1 MRLRHGALA
10 AVSTAVLLAGVL
22 IGQGSA
28 AGETAFAAGT
38 GRAAA
43 KLVKVGPSRGALTLA
58 PQVGLALSDFIGTRG
73 RGDVRFADLA
83 ALETSLPPEAVSQL
97 PVVKVESSDE
107 NSEAGETLT
116 VGTPPEVPLKVGA
129 AELHADAGPAPYGAS
144 SFTAG
149 SIGIGIGT
157 IGGARASARSGVVD
171 GNARESLATV
181 EVPRLELAEGAVVLE
196 AIRWEARHRT
206 GEGAIETATFS
217 IGGATVAGQPVG
229 GASGGDVPLAD
240 LSAALKPVLDP
251 LGIEVVF
258 PVARI
263 EGGIAELSP
272 MRLRMTASDAAPA
285 LVPVTDAIQ
294 PARDALVGPVREGS
308 GEQADAAILLGD
320 IALGVLAGGSKL
332 DIEIGGVTA
341 TTAEPAAGF
350 RFGSGSGFQLGA
362 ADPVDLGGG
371 SGFTTP
377 RPVAPTA
384 AAAPEGAGSSGGSA
398 PVPMAVEPA
407 SSTSDPR
414 GGPLLAVGVV
424 GLLAALLAGAADLR
438 KVRATRNVISF

>member
-1 MRLRHGALA
+1 
-10 AVSTAVLLAGVL
+10 
-22 IGQGSA
+22 
-28 AGETAFAAGT
+28 
-38 GRAAA
+38 
-43 KLVKVGPSRGALTLA
+43 
-58 PQVGLALSDFIGTRG
+58 
-73 RGDVRFADLA
+73 
-83 ALETSLPPEAVSQL
+83 
-97 PVVKVESSDE
+97 
-107 NSEAGETLT
+107 
-116 VGTPPEVPLKVGA
+116 
-129 AELHADAGPAPYGAS
+129 
-144 SFTAG
+144 
-149 SIGIGIGT
+149 
-157 IGGARASARSGVVD
+157 
-171 GNARESLATV
+171 
-181 EVPRLELAEGAVVLE
+181 VLE

-384 AAAPEGAGSSGGSA
+384 AAAPDGAGSSGGSA